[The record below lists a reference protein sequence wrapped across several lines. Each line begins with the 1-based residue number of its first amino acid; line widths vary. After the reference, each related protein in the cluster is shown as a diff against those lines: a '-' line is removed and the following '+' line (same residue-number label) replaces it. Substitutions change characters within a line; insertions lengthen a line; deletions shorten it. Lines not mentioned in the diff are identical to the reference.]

1 MQLEI
6 HYSVDNCGDGSAYP
20 IFCESKLVAEVHQD
34 ILVNGYEGW
43 GEQCIGSITVETE
56 DPGTIWV
63 TDEIMTKEK
72 LIKEL
77 KEYINE
83 FDEDRPIYRIKDLLE
98 GIERLL

>member
-56 DPGTIWV
+56 DPGTIQISSTV
-63 TDEIMTKEK
+63 MTKEN
-72 LIKEL
+72 LVDELNEYL
-77 KEYINE
+77 KECDNKHTMYKR
-83 FDEDRPIYRIKDLLE
+83 EDLE
-98 GIERLL
+98 EGLERLA